1 MFKGREG
8 EWLQKLST
16 KALFTLSGITC
27 CAFICSHTN
36 ISLSCFISYTKHC
49 SFNCLI
55 LELIWRRI
63 KTLKSWFAL
72 LRQDNDKLTCTYTW
86 YEYSVAYKNANQRK
100 TIDCGLHS
108 HFLFCNLLIPKNCLF
123 SPGTPM
129 RWELSRYVYQMWWS
143 RMMVMIKS
151 CIMMIS

>member
-36 ISLSCFISYTKHC
+36 TSLSCFISYTKHC
-49 SFNCLI
+49 SFDCLI
-55 LELIWRRI
+55 LDFGRRI

-108 HFLFCNLLIPKNCLF
+108 HFLFCSLKRIVF
-123 SPGTPM
+123 SVRAPPCAGNSLGM
-129 RWELSRYVYQMWWS
+129 CIKCGDHEWWWW
-143 RMMVMIKS
+143 
-151 CIMMIS
+151 